1 MWRIGVDVGGTFTD
15 LFGWDEQ
22 SGERVTSKVLTT
34 RHDRSEGVIE
44 AIRDANIPF
53 AETAQLIHGTT
64 TATNA
69 LIERSFPDAAMVTT
83 EGFRDVLEIGRMHRQ
98 HLYRPYQTK
107 PRPII
112 RRRFRFTVPE
122 RMTAKGKTYRKLDE
136 TAARAVARRIAD
148 AGITSVAVCFI
159 NSYVNPAHEHRM
171 RKILLE
177 EIPGAF
183 VVVSGDTPVFRE
195 HGRFTTTAIRAVL
208 MPVMASYLDNLV
220 AKLHHLGFDGALSI
234 LKSNGGLMSIERA
247 REHPEEMIESGPAG
261 GVAYAAHLAEE
272 LGFANILHTDVGGT
286 SFDVSMVVDAR
297 GLVTRNYE
305 LEWDVPIVV
314 PMLDIHSVGAGGGSI
329 AWIDDGGSLRVG
341 PASAGSDPG
350 PACYGRGGV
359 QPTITDA
366 NLLLNRLAPT
376 LGDKFTLDRDA
387 AEKAVAGIAEHMG
400 MTLHEAADGIV
411 RIGCETMAQ
420 AVKMVINS
428 RGRDPRDFVLASFGG
443 AGPMHACFVAR
454 ALAIPRVIV
463 PAYAGV
469 ASAFGATAMDLR
481 HDLEAFFYTP
491 VDAVDLERMNRTFGD
506 LESRGRELLRG
517 GGVADD
523 DIGFMRSA
531 QMRYVGQTYEV
542 TTPIPSGTITERQI
556 AQIAEDFHRYH
567 EIEYGV
573 SSDEFDPAL
582 VSLGI
587 AAIGLTVS
595 PPSVAAKKANGNAH
609 KGDRDVYFDGAQTPA
624 PIWDGDALAAGN
636 VIAGP
641 AVVEY
646 AHSCAVLPPDSNGE
660 VDTTG
665 NLIITLAVA

>member
-1 MWRIGVDVGGTFTD
+1 MWRVGVDVGGTFTD
-15 LFGWDEQ
+15 LFGWKEET
-22 SGERVTSKVLTT
+22 GERVTSKVLTT

-44 AIRDANIPF
+44 AIRAAKIPF
-53 AETAQLIHGTT
+53 GDIAQLIHGTT

-69 LIERSFPDAAMVTT
+69 LIERSYPDAAMVTT

-98 HLYRPYQTK
+98 YLYRPYQTK

-112 RRRFRFTVPE
+112 RRRYRLTVPE
-122 RMTAKGKTYRKLDE
+122 RMTSKGETYRTLDE
-136 TAARAVARRIAD
+136 AAARSVARRIAD
-148 AGITSVAVCFI
+148 ADITSVAVCFI

-171 RKILLE
+171 RDILLE
-177 EIPGAF
+177 EIPDAF

-208 MPVMASYLDNLV
+208 MPVMASYIDNLV

-272 LGFANILHTDVGGT
+272 TGVADILHTDVGGT

-359 QPTITDA
+359 EPTVTDA

-376 LGDKFTLDRDA
+376 LGEKFALDRKA
-387 AEKAVAGIAEHMG
+387 AEKAVGEIADRMG
-400 MTLHEAADGIV
+400 MTLYEAADGIV
-411 RIGCETMAQ
+411 RIGCETMAH
-420 AVKMVINS
+420 AVKMVMNS

-481 HDLEAFFYTP
+481 HDLEAFFFTP
-491 VDAVDLERMNRTFGD
+491 VDAVDLDRMNRIFGD
-506 LESRGRELLRG
+506 LESQGKEMLRG
-517 GGVADD
+517 GGVAED
-523 DIGFMRSA
+523 DIHFVRTA

-542 TTPIPSGTITERQI
+542 STPIPSGTIDGHQI
-556 AQIAEDFHRYH
+556 AQIAADFHRYH

-573 SSDEFDPAL
+573 SSDEFEPAL

-587 AAIGLTVS
+587 AAIGRTVS
-595 PPSVAAKKANGNAH
+595 PPSVGTQSSNGDAR
-609 KGDRDVYFDGAQTPA
+609 KGDRDVYFDGARTLA
-624 PIWDGDALAAGN
+624 PIWDGDALAAGD
-636 VIAGP
+636 VIVGP

-646 AHSCAVLPPDSNGE
+646 VHSCAVLPPSSNGE
-660 VDTTG
+660 IDTTG
-665 NLIITLAVA
+665 NLIISLAVA